1 MHTKIA
7 IVVICLMLSCVH
19 ASPVDQNHHNGEQA
33 DTRLGYGVRQRSTWM
48 SHRIWLKKTTGI
60 KEALAE
66 VIMIQCSRDRLSV

>member
-33 DTRLGYGVRQRSTWM
+33 DTRLGYGVRQTKEHLDVSQDMVEENHRNKRSAG
-48 SHRIWLKKTTGI
+48 RGI
-60 KEALAE
+60 ANYDT
-66 VIMIQCSRDRLSV
+66 M